1 MVKLVAAVTSFIC
14 TALWANAASAF
25 CILGICLGD
34 GGGGGD
40 GGASSAPE
48 IDGPGG
54 LAAIALLISVGAVA
68 YRALQRR

>member
-14 TALWANAASAF
+14 TALWANPASAF
-25 CILGICLGD
+25 CILGIFLGD
-34 GGGGGD
+34 GGG

>member
-1 MVKLVAAVTSFIC
+1 MVKMVAAVTSFVC
-14 TALWANAASAF
+14 TAFWANAASAF
-25 CILGICLGD
+25 CIFGICI
-34 GGGGGD
+34 GGGGG

-54 LAAIALLISVGAVA
+54 LAAIALLLCVGAVA

>member
-1 MVKLVAAVTSFIC
+1 MVKMVAAVTSFVC
-14 TALWANAASAF
+14 TAFWANAASAF
-25 CILGICLGD
+25 CIFGICI
-34 GGGGGD
+34 GGGGG

>member
-1 MVKLVAAVTSFIC
+1 MVKMVAAVTSFVC
-14 TALWANAASAF
+14 TAFWANAASAF
-25 CILGICLGD
+25 CIFGICI
-34 GGGGGD
+34 GGGGG

-54 LAAIALLISVGAVA
+54 LAAIALLICIGAVA

>member
-1 MVKLVAAVTSFIC
+1 MVKMVAAVTSFVC
-14 TALWANAASAF
+14 TAFWANAASAF
-25 CILGICLGD
+25 CIFGICI
-34 GGGGGD
+34 GGGGG

-54 LAAIALLISVGAVA
+54 LAAIALLICVGAVA

>member
-1 MVKLVAAVTSFIC
+1 MVKLVAAVTSFVC
-14 TALWANAASAF
+14 TAFWANAASAF

-34 GGGGGD
+34 SGGGG

>member
-1 MVKLVAAVTSFIC
+1 MVKMVAAVTSFVC
-14 TALWANAASAF
+14 TAFWANAASAF
-25 CILGICLGD
+25 CIFGICIGAV
-34 GGGGGD
+34 GGG

-54 LAAIALLISVGAVA
+54 LAAIALLICVGAVA

>member
-1 MVKLVAAVTSFIC
+1 MVKMVAAVTSFVC
-14 TALWANAASAF
+14 TAFWANAASAF
-25 CILGICLGD
+25 CIFGICI
-34 GGGGGD
+34 GGGGGGG

-54 LAAIALLISVGAVA
+54 LAAIALLICIGAVA